1 MSHSA
6 EITVKR
12 KEQNKAKREC
22 VEKET
27 DGLNYQTKMFVLVW
41 ATLLFAVTGSN
52 ADKGA
57 PVEGKTH
64 CLYEFCITLNEAEIS
79 TEAGL
84 CAVIPC
90 SFTPGPGFSP
100 KNIVWYKC
108 EPSKQKCVESDIIF
122 HTKKNKNVQSG
133 FKGRVSLLDPDVS
146 LNNCSFIINDITESD
161 SGSYQLRV
169 NGNSSTK
176 TDDGFTFPPRA
187 TVSVKDLTQ
196 KPTVMSPPL
205 TEGQQT
211 TLTCTAPGLCS
222 GSLPKITWM
231 WRGTGENDSHIT
243 ANITEFK
250 TEKLTAVTQRHSST
264 LTFNLSAE
272 HHSTKVT
279 CKVSFTNNITTEETV
294 TLNVTYVKEVKI
306 TGNTS
311 AKEGETLNL
320 TCSVESFPPALI
332 TWTKLSDKNMQNGT
346 KTCLQEESG
355 MGTFTIHKVTTKD
368 SGQYICTAKHLNN
381 TLKETVDVAV
391 IYMKK
396 PVITGNTNVE
406 EGHALNLT
414 CSVESFPLSNI
425 TWSNLGSNK
434 NLHSEPNT
442 DRQNN
447 IGSAPLVIHK
457 VTTKD
462 SGQYICTAQHLN
474 NTLKETVDVTVIY
487 MKKPVITGNTTV
499 EWGQTLNLTCSV
511 ESFPLSNITW
521 SIGGSNTNLHSEP
534 TTDLQNNIGSATLVI
549 HNVTADHSG
558 QYICTTEHL
567 NNMLNETVDVA
578 VIYMKKPIIT
588 GNTTVEWGQTLN
600 LTCSVESFPPSRI
613 TWSNLGSNTNL
624 LSEPNTDLQNN
635 TESAT
640 LVIRNVTADHSGQ
653 YICTAQ
659 HLNNTLNE
667 TVDVTVTLFP
677 KILKHS
683 GCKVQ
688 SEVLT
693 CMCISEGL
701 PLPTIRWPLLKN
713 HTEYSF
719 ITTVSSYTVNSTVS
733 LSVKDH
739 SNTVVECVS
748 SNEIGEAKENLT
760 VQTDASEQEDQSTGV
775 LKMVSRLEVVIAF
788 FIGVLLSAVICCL
801 VKKCHRKKMNLD
813 ETLEMVT
820 NQEDLLIDVGQA
832 VEDDQTYYQE
842 AAEDGE
848 GVGEPKDVQYAT
860 IDFSVLKRRSPRE
873 AANAQETTET
883 EYAEIKKAVK
893 EERKEEERGG
903 EEEENEVLDGKEED
917 VMIGED
923 EETKQHA
930 PEEDEGEDTAVYS
943 SVKDIMGEI

>member
-396 PVITGNTNVE
+396 PVITGNT
-406 EGHALNLT
+406 
-414 CSVESFPLSNI
+414 
-425 TWSNLGSNK
+425 
-434 NLHSEPNT
+434 
-442 DRQNN
+442 
-447 IGSAPLVIHK
+447 
-457 VTTKD
+457 
-462 SGQYICTAQHLN
+462 
-474 NTLKETVDVTVIY
+474 
-487 MKKPVITGNTTV
+487 TV

-801 VKKCHRKKMNLD
+801 VKKCHRTKQKSFGKLD

-820 NQEDLLIDVGQA
+820 SQEDPLINVGQA
-832 VEDDQTYYQE
+832 VEDDQTYHQE
-842 AAEDGE
+842 AVEDGE
-848 GVGEPKDVQYAT
+848 GAVPEEKAALDLDGEPKDVEYAS

-873 AANAQETTET
+873 AANTQETT

-893 EERKEEERGG
+893 EEREEEGRGR
-903 EEEENEVLDGKEED
+903 EEEENEVLDGKEEA
-917 VMIGED
+917 MTGED
-923 EETKQHA
+923 EETKQYV
-930 PEEDEGEDTAVYS
+930 PEEDEGEDAEVYS
-943 SVKDIMGEI
+943 NVKDIMGEI

>member
-1 MSHSA
+1 HWCLRKLPQTFER
-6 EITVKR
+6 EIT
-12 KEQNKAKREC
+12 A
-22 VEKET
+22 
-27 DGLNYQTKMFVLVW
+27 
-41 ATLLFAVTGSN
+41 
-52 ADKGA
+52 
-57 PVEGKTH
+57 
-64 CLYEFCITLNEAEIS
+64 
-79 TEAGL
+79 EAGL

-90 SFTPGPGFSP
+90 SFTPGYGFTVSSV
-100 KNIVWYKC
+100 VWFKC
-108 EPSKQKCVESDIIF
+108 EPSKPRCVESDIIF
-122 HTKKNKNVQSG
+122 RSNKNRRNIQSG
-133 FKGRVSLLDPDVS
+133 FEGRVSLLDPDVS
-146 LNNCSFIINDITESD
+146 LNNCSIIINDITESD

-169 NGNSSTK
+169 NGIRYRT
-176 TDDGFTFPPRA
+176 TDGFTFSPRA

-196 KPTVMSPPL
+196 KPTVMIPLL
-205 TEGQQT
+205 TEGQHT

-222 GSLPKITWM
+222 GSRPKITWM
-231 WRGTGENDSHIT
+231 WRGTGENHSHIT
-243 ANITEFK
+243 GNITEFK
-250 TEKLTAVTQRHSST
+250 TENLTAVTQRHSST
-264 LTFNLSAE
+264 LTFNPSAE
-272 HHSTKVT
+272 HHGTSVT

-294 TLNVTYVKEVKI
+294 TLNVTFKI

-381 TLKETVDVAV
+381 TLKET
-391 IYMKK
+391 
-396 PVITGNTNVE
+396 
-406 EGHALNLT
+406 
-414 CSVESFPLSNI
+414 
-425 TWSNLGSNK
+425 
-434 NLHSEPNT
+434 
-442 DRQNN
+442 
-447 IGSAPLVIHK
+447 
-457 VTTKD
+457 
-462 SGQYICTAQHLN
+462 
-474 NTLKETVDVTVIY
+474 
-487 MKKPVITGNTTV
+487 
-499 EWGQTLNLTCSV
+499 
-511 ESFPLSNITW
+511 
-521 SIGGSNTNLHSEP
+521 
-534 TTDLQNNIGSATLVI
+534 
-549 HNVTADHSG
+549 
-558 QYICTTEHL
+558 
-567 NNMLNETVDVA
+567 
-578 VIYMKKPIIT
+578 KPIIT

-624 LSEPNTDLQNN
+624 LI
-635 TESAT
+635 T
-640 LVIRNVTADHSGQ
+640 LLIIVLIFLKIMFLRCCDSTCVF
-653 YICTAQ
+653 
-659 HLNNTLNE
+659 
-667 TVDVTVTLFP
+667 TVFP

-760 VQTDASEQEDQSTGV
+760 VQTD
-775 LKMVSRLEVVIAF
+775 LLNVSYNL
-788 FIGVLLSAVICCL
+788 CCT
-801 VKKCHRKKMNLD
+801 C
-813 ETLEMVT
+813 
-820 NQEDLLIDVGQA
+820 QIDVGQA